1 MAHAIELTGVGKR
14 YTKYVDTP
22 MIITSALR
30 FRPQTRRE
38 KLWAVRGVDLTL
50 EDGEVVGVIGRNGSG
65 KTTLMSMVAGIT
77 APTEGTVKVWGRV
90 APLISVGVGFHRELT
105 GRENVYVNGTILGLT
120 RKQIEQKFDEIVA
133 FSEVEAFIDTPVKF
147 YSSGMFVR
155 LGFAVAA
162 HCDPDVLIVD
172 EVLAVGDL
180 AFQIKCFERMTQIR
194 ERGTTVLM
202 VSHALPVIRRMSQR
216 VLLMHQGE
224 PQFLGDPEKAIGL
237 FHELL
242 HSQEEIE
249 VDSSGLRFEP
259 KVIEIKSIEFVGP
272 DGTARSHFDAGELA
286 TVRVEVNCIEDV
298 DDLVVAILLH
308 GPDGSILYTDST
320 VGHRFG
326 SVRAGDVFTWTASF
340 PLKLSTGSY
349 SLGVRIDRADLR
361 TTLAHGVP
369 LNFFVTGRPT
379 VLGEAD
385 LEASFSREDA
395 TGATKVSDA
404 QTPWQPVSGS
414 PAPGNGQEPR
424 LG

>member
-259 KVIEIKSIEFVGP
+259 KVIEI
-272 DGTARSHFDAGELA
+272 
-286 TVRVEVNCIEDV
+286 
-298 DDLVVAILLH
+298 
-308 GPDGSILYTDST
+308 
-320 VGHRFG
+320 
-326 SVRAGDVFTWTASF
+326 
-340 PLKLSTGSY
+340 
-349 SLGVRIDRADLR
+349 
-361 TTLAHGVP
+361 
-369 LNFFVTGRPT
+369 
-379 VLGEAD
+379 
-385 LEASFSREDA
+385 
-395 TGATKVSDA
+395 
-404 QTPWQPVSGS
+404 
-414 PAPGNGQEPR
+414 
-424 LG
+424 